1 MRKLQKKN
9 NNKKIQRCR
18 TTASSLRS
26 RLKNLDSFCSTTSH
40 FLPLFLGIEKL
51 IGRAPRR
58 VFLEK
63 SFAYPSREQILFHG
77 IKKIA
82 VEERRYKRTTR
93 ELEHKKIQVPFITL
107 KIHVS
112 VHIFTSTIINR
123 VKVGA
128 SVAKLT

>member
-63 SFAYPSREQILFHG
+63 SFAYPSGEQILFHG

-82 VEERRYKRTTR
+82 VENRRYKRTR
-93 ELEHKKIQVPFITL
+93 ELEHKKSKSPLLHSKFTFQFTFLLQPFN
-107 KIHVS
+107 KEQNKEQGS
-112 VHIFTSTIINR
+112 KKGR
-123 VKVGA
+123 A
-128 SVAKLT
+128 

>member
-1 MRKLQKKN
+1 M
-9 NNKKIQRCR
+9 KIQRCR
-18 TTASSLRS
+18 IASSLS
-26 RLKNLDSFCSTTSH
+26 SCLKNLDSFCSTTSH

-58 VFLEK
+58 IFLEK

-82 VEERRYKRTTR
+82 VERRYKRTR

-128 SVAKLT
+128 SVAKLI